1 MEVEKNALKIKLA
14 ARDLFRKY
22 GFNKTSV
29 NEIAKKANVA
39 KATIYKYYESKELI
53 LKNIILDYLEHMFNE
68 ISQQFRNNASSPEDL
83 AYLISKTSRVTYT
96 ACNEFIGWEF
106 IRESTHAQEF
116 LRNLSDQIE
125 YILLR
130 YFVNTEAL
138 QKQNISQEQ
147 LSYLIKASKS
157 IVFSFAFT
165 SVSEADVR
173 KNFITFNKEILPFLI
188 KGALAR

>member
-1 MEVEKNALKIKLA
+1 
-14 ARDLFRKY
+14 
-22 GFNKTSV
+22 
-29 NEIAKKANVA
+29 
-39 KATIYKYYESKELI
+39 
-53 LKNIILDYLEHMFNE
+53 
-68 ISQQFRNNASSPEDL
+68 
-83 AYLISKTSRVTYT
+83 
-96 ACNEFIGWEF
+96 
-106 IRESTHAQEF
+106 
-116 LRNLSDQIE
+116 
-125 YILLR
+125 LR